1 MIGIYISTSLFTLLL
16 ASMLIGLGM
25 VWKGVS
31 NNPDN

>member
-1 MIGIYISTSLFTLLL
+1 MFISTPLFALF

-25 VWKGVS
+25 VWRGIS

>member
-1 MIGIYISTSLFTLLL
+1 MFISTTLFALFF

-25 VWKGVS
+25 VWKSIS